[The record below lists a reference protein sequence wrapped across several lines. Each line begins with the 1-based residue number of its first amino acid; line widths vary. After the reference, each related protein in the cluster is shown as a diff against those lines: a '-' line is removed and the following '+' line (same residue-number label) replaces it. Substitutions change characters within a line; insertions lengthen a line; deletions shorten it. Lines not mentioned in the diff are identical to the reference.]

1 MSSRSQAL
9 RLVVGMP
16 AFNEAATIAQV
27 IACVPRSFV
36 GISDVRVVVVDDG
49 STDDTAALARQ
60 AGATVVRHPTNLGV
74 GTAFQ
79 SQVRAALR
87 MGADLLVTIDAD
99 GQFNPADIGT
109 LIQPILDG
117 EALVCT
123 ASRFADRDL
132 IPEMSWVKKWGN
144 RRVSGLVSRMT
155 GQKFY
160 DVSCGFRAYSKEAL
174 LQLTVRH
181 SFTYTH
187 ETFLDLAAKR
197 IPIRE
202 VPLTVRGTR
211 EHGTSK
217 VAKSV
222 LRYGMRTAAIMLRTY
237 RDQRPLSLC
246 FTLSLPCFLAG
257 MSMLVWSFFHL
268 LAESRWLKWAAFV
281 GGSAIALGF
290 ALLFFGFMADIATRL
305 RQNQEEILYWLRRHA
320 HSEGRVSDVL
330 GPPAERSI
338 ERIERIERDETR
350 AASLPRR

>member
-1 MSSRSQAL
+1 
-9 RLVVGMP
+9 MP
-16 AFNEAATIAQV
+16 AFNEAATVADV
-27 IACVPRSFV
+27 IGRVPTAFPGV
-36 GISDVRVVVVDDG
+36 SDVRVVVVDDG
-49 STDDTAALARQ
+49 SSDDTAGLARR
-60 AGATVVRHPTNLGV
+60 AGAIVVRHPRNLGV
-74 GTAFQ
+74 GIAFH

-87 MGADLLVTIDAD
+87 LRADLLVTIDAD

-123 ASRFADRDL
+123 ASRFADHQL
-132 IPEMSWVKKWGN
+132 VPEMPWVKKWGN

-155 GQKFY
+155 GEKFH
-160 DVSCGFRAYSKEAL
+160 DVSCGFRAYSREAL

-202 VPLTVRGTR
+202 VPLPVRGTR
-211 EHGTSK
+211 EHGKSK

-222 LRYGMRTAAIMLRTY
+222 VRYGMRTAAIMLRTY

-246 FTLSLPCFLAG
+246 FALSVPCFLAG
-257 MSMLVWSFFHL
+257 VAMLIWSYGHL
-268 LAESRWLKWAAFV
+268 VALGTWIKWAAFA
-281 GGSAIALGF
+281 GGGAIALGF

-305 RQNQEEILYWLRRHA
+305 RQNQEEILYWLRRQA
-320 HSEGRVSDVL
+320 TPEDLAREMPSSSVELDEPVREDSTRSAGAGPRGR
-330 GPPAERSI
+330 
-338 ERIERIERDETR
+338 
-350 AASLPRR
+350 

>member
-1 MSSRSQAL
+1 MNGRSEGL

-27 IACVPRSFV
+27 IGGVPRSFV
-36 GISDVRVVVVDDG
+36 GVSDVQVVVVDDG
-49 STDDTAALARQ
+49 STDDTAALAEQ
-60 AGATVVRHPTNLGV
+60 AGAIVVRHPGNLGV

-79 SQVRAALR
+79 SQVRAAL
-87 MGADLLVTIDAD
+87 GLQADLLVTIDAD

-117 EALVCT
+117 QAQVCT
-123 ASRFADRDL
+123 ASRFAVPEL
-132 IPEMSWVKKWGN
+132 VPEMSWVKKWGN
-144 RRVSGLVSRMT
+144 RRVAGLVSRLT
-155 GQKFY
+155 GQKFF
-160 DVSCGFRAYSKEAL
+160 DVSCGFRAYSRESL

-197 IPIRE
+197 IPILE
-202 VPLTVRGTR
+202 VPMTVRGTR

-222 LRYGMRTAAIMLRTY
+222 VRYGLRTSAIMLRTY
-237 RDQRPLSLC
+237 RDQRPLRLC
-246 FTLSLPCFLAG
+246 FTLSLPCFVAG
-257 MSMLVWSFFHL
+257 IAMLLWSFAHL
-268 LAESRWLKWAAFV
+268 LAVSRWLKWAAFV

-305 RQNQEEILYWLRRHA
+305 RENQEEILYWLRRQA
-320 HSEGRVSDVL
+320 QADDRARQKL
-330 GPPAERSI
+330 PPAERST
-338 ERIERIERDETR
+338 ERDEAR
-350 AASLPRR
+350 VASLPRQR